1 MSTVP
6 QHTQI
11 LIKDFDFQAK
21 YHLTHSQTDL
31 ISYLVNILS
40 WAICIEGY
48 YVIATSKIMSD
59 LPSMG
64 LKTIEASLKV
74 LKDLELIES
83 KVVKVTQWK
92 GMPHIRGVKLT
103 EKGKEYN
110 AKLILPSQDERVI
123 ELQKKNRELEK
134 ENKALIETIK
144 NLSVS
149 ESEASAPK
157 KEEEKQKE
165 KEEKKAKPTPSTP
178 SMPTLE
184 AIEVFIGDVTKRF
197 GKTGK
202 PICNAVPKWN
212 IKTAFY
218 INSYNKLSTLTPDN
232 NSKQLKDPLEISH
245 FWEWLF
251 AHNQRIGD
259 KVNFDKIPTVKELEK
274 RFLNQTI
281 LIGKN
286 REIVREFVE
295 TEEGIKI
302 KVEDEK
308 GKIRF
313 IVDSRTQKDKVFELG
328 EVREVLFGVLG

>member
-1 MSTVP
+1 
-6 QHTQI
+6 
-11 LIKDFDFQAK
+11 
-21 YHLTHSQTDL
+21 
-31 ISYLVNILS
+31 
-40 WAICIEGY
+40 
-48 YVIATSKIMSD
+48 MSD

-157 KEEEKQKE
+157 KEDEKQKQ
-165 KEEKKAKPTPSTP
+165 KEKAKPTPSTP

-212 IKTAFY
+212 IKTTFY

-251 AHNQRIGD
+251 THTQRIGD
-259 KVNFDKIPTVKELEK
+259 KVDFDKTPTVKELEK

-286 REIVREFVE
+286 REIVREFLE